1 MIRDR
6 QAWSEW
12 EDQFHRSK
20 AVDFR
25 QNLRIYE
32 ALYRHARLL
41 GVLPPENPLE
51 GIEEKIR
58 FAKAI
63 NVSGNPGIDRN

>member
-1 MIRDR
+1 MIRNR
-6 QAWSEW
+6 QDWIEW
-12 EDQFHRSK
+12 ENQYHRER

-32 ALYRHARLL
+32 ALYEHACLL
-41 GVLPPENPLE
+41 GALPPEDPLD

-63 NVSGNPGIDRN
+63 NVSGNSASDHA